1 MISGQG
7 TQFTWGT
14 TTFLLTSVSVQI
26 GGQGE
31 IDITSMSST
40 TVQDPENTGKWLIS
54 RDVDAAFAGEGRH
67 RVVGRVPGGNL
78 GRKRPDDGG
87 PQERL
92 ENVVSF

>member
-31 IDITSMSST
+31 IDIT
-40 TVQDPENTGKWLIS
+40 
-54 RDVDAAFAGEGRH
+54 
-67 RVVGRVPGGNL
+67 
-78 GRKRPDDGG
+78 
-87 PQERL
+87 
-92 ENVVSF
+92 